1 MVPRLN
7 VQMSPD
13 PVCNVHN
20 VVVAPAE
27 GVGVDSAGAQVNIGV
42 LAGGLAGGAAVE
54 VPDGQCLDIPLL
66 AVIARLESLQ
76 AESAVCW
83 SLCLTVECH

>member
-1 MVPRLN
+1 MCPN
-7 VQMSPD
+7 

-20 VVVAPAE
+20 VVAPAE
-27 GVGVDSAGAQVNIGV
+27 GVGVHGAGAKVDIGV

-76 AESAVCW
+76 VESAVCW
-83 SLCLTVECH
+83 SLVI